1 MANPSG
7 AYPKFQTVSSK
18 AQVISEATATRT
30 LREEESGATCL
41 FDRAAG
47 IVYTLPALCAV
58 GTCFDFVTAVTV
70 TSNAAKVIT
79 GAGTELMVGQ
89 IINIDT
95 DTSDTLA
102 GWKSLVATS
111 NIAVSMN
118 GTTTGGIIGDYIRC
132 VKVTTTKWSVTGFTL
147 ATSTVATPFATS

>member
-1 MANPSG
+1 MANESKFL
-7 AYPKFQTVSSK
+7 PKSFRVPI
-18 AQVISEATATRT
+18 ISEATATRT

-47 IVYTLPALCAV
+47 IVYTLPAACAV
-58 GTCFDFVTAVTV
+58 GTSFDFVTAVTI

-79 GAGTELMVGQ
+79 GAAAELMVGQ
-89 IINIDT
+89 ILNIDT

-102 GWKSLVATS
+102 GWKSLVGTS
-111 NIAVSMN
+111 NIAVTMN
-118 GTTTGGIIGDYIRC
+118 GSTTGGIIGDCIRC

-147 ATSTVATPFATS
+147 ATGTVATPFATS